1 MTTRDR
7 TDLPA
12 ALLARVARRMPA
24 ARAEWADALV
34 AELAAL
40 TRPSER
46 WQFAVECSVM
56 ALFSPEAAP
65 LQAERRSTLVRAAAI
80 STLLVLPLALLEARN
95 ESFTAVRGAL
105 VLYAV
110 LWIVPVVFIV
120 SAAPLI
126 KAYRGGAAGAGSSIK
141 GWLRVLL
148 LVLLGGFWIGL
159 VIDQM
164 PCFLGVPNCD

>member
-1 MTTRDR
+1 MTTSGRS
-7 TDLPA
+7 DLPA
-12 ALLARVARRMPA
+12 ALLARVARLMPA

-46 WQFAVECSVM
+46 WRFAVECSVM
-56 ALFSPEAAP
+56 ALFSPEVAP
-65 LQAERRSTLVRAAAI
+65 MHAERRSTLVRAAAI
-80 STLLVLPLALLEARN
+80 STLLVLPLALLEARH
-95 ESFTAVRGAL
+95 ESLTAGRGAL

-110 LWIVPVVFIV
+110 LWIVPVACSV

-126 KAYRGGAAGAGSSIK
+126 KAYRGAAGPGRSIT

-148 LVLLGGFWIGL
+148 LVLLAGFWIGL
-159 VIDQM
+159 VVDQM